1 MKKIKINKENKEE
14 KARKVKKSAPKM
26 PNSAFTEQEIQYY
39 FQQAETPYIREEN
52 EEI

>member
-39 FQQAETPYIREEN
+39 FSKAETPYYREID